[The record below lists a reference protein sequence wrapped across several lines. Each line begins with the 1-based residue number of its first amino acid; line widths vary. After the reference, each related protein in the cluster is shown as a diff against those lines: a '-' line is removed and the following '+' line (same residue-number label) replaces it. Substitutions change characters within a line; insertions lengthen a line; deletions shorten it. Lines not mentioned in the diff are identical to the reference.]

1 MITVSSTDGVELALH
16 ELGGDPEG
24 RPLLFCHATGFHGR
38 VWRAVADEF
47 PDRRNL
53 ALDFRGYGDSNEQDG
68 ALRWE
73 GFADDVLSIVD
84 SLDLDG
90 VQAVGHSKG
99 GAALLLAEIARPG
112 TFERLACFEPIVFPP
127 MGDGDTDAT
136 GDAPEN
142 PLAAGARRRR
152 DHFDAYEDA
161 IERFA
166 AKPPLGLLRA
176 DVLEDYVRHGF
187 RPDPDGG
194 VRLKARREHEAATYD
209 TGSRHGAFERLGQVE
224 CPVLVLHGADGGLPA
239 MAAPMIAT
247 ALTSGEVR
255 EMSGLGHFGPLEDPV
270 AFATEVRGFLAA
282 AADTTGGS

>member
-1 MITVSSTDGVELALH
+1 MITVCSTDGAELALH
-16 ELGGDPEG
+16 ELGGDPQG

-47 PDRRNL
+47 PERRNL
-53 ALDFRGYGDSNEQDG
+53 ALDFRGYGDSTEQDG
-68 ALRWE
+68 VLRWE
-73 GFADDVLSIVD
+73 GFADDVLSVVD
-84 SLDLDG
+84 SLALDE

-127 MGDGDTDAT
+127 MGEGGAIGP

-152 DHFDAYEDA
+152 EHFDSYEDA

-166 AKPPLGLLRA
+166 AKKPLGLLRA

-187 RPDPDGG
+187 QPDADGG
-194 VRLKARREHEAATYD
+194 ITLKARREHEAATYD
-209 TGSRHGAFERLGQVE
+209 SGSLHHAYEQLDQIA
-224 CPVLVLHGADGGLPA
+224 CPVLVLHGGDGGFPA

-247 ALTSGEVR
+247 ALMAGDVR
-255 EMSGLGHFGPLEDPV
+255 AMPELGHFGPLEDPV
-270 AFATEVRGFLAA
+270 AFATEVRGFLTAG
-282 AADTTGGS
+282 ADGGA